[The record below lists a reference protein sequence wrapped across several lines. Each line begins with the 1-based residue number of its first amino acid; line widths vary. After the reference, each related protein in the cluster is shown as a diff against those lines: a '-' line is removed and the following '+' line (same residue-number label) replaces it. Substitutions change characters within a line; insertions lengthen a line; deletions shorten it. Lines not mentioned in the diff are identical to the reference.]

1 MNTWRYGIAV
11 GLLAGLGGC
20 SHISSMMDRNTSEAP
35 SEAPKASMAATE
47 PTVSPEMVKKVQA
60 KLRSNGYYKHG
71 NVDGIFGSGTE
82 SAVRS
87 FQKDHNLGSSG
98 QLDVPTLQALNVTP
112 NATASTDTS
121 MPNSTTPNGPA
132 PTNAGTNNASATNPG
147 ATNPGTTNPGTT
159 NPGTN
164 NPGAPAQPSNAN
176 PGAPADNTAPS
187 PSH

>member
-11 GLLAGLGGC
+11 GVVAGLGAC
-20 SHISSMMDRNTSEAP
+20 SNMMGHNSA

-47 PTVSPEMVKKVQA
+47 PTVSPDMVKQVQA
-60 KLRSNGYYKHG
+60 KLRANGYYKQG
-71 NVDGIFGSGTE
+71 NVDGVWGSGTE

-98 QLDVPTLQALNVTP
+98 QLDVSTLQALNVTRSP
-112 NATASTDTS
+112 TASTDTTT
-121 MPNSTTPNGPA
+121 PNSTTPNGSA
-132 PTNAGTNNASATNPG
+132 STNAGMNNANANNANTNS
-147 ATNPGTTNPGTT
+147 PGTN

-164 NPGAPAQPSNAN
+164 NPGTPAQPSNAN
-176 PGAPADNTAPS
+176 PADNTAPG